1 MAEMLL
7 LVALEL
13 GWYSVT
19 LRGAVRDKLDWA
31 GSCQGEADGFGWV
44 DPARRER
51 EKKEKRK
58 KKKVSPGQDAGKR
71 CRESGR
77 LVACSAFWNLVS
89 DWMRSG
95 RIGVT
100 ELVEEHTDAWH
111 ALTKVQ

>member
-1 MAEMLL
+1 MGADHRYSRRVTPVRDAPDATSSELRLSRLNDRKSRDCCSTTMAEMLL

-71 CRESGR
+71 
-77 LVACSAFWNLVS
+77 
-89 DWMRSG
+89 
-95 RIGVT
+95 
-100 ELVEEHTDAWH
+100 
-111 ALTKVQ
+111 